1 MKSKYTLS
9 ASIIIYLLCT
19 KFKFLA
25 AKRIVITGGP
35 GSGKTAVIKYLEERG
50 YAVQHEISRQVT
62 LKAQEDG
69 IAQLFLENPIL
80 FSQKLLEG
88 RIEQYKAASQMTDMV
103 FYDRGMADVTAY
115 LDFVKVHYPD
125 NFVEECQTKRYDVVF
140 VLPPWEKIYV
150 PDNERYETFEQAERI
165 FHHLKD
171 GYRKYGYSLYEVP
184 VGTVEQRTQF
194 ILDTLKK
201 II

>member
-1 MKSKYTLS
+1 M
-9 ASIIIYLLCT
+9 
-19 KFKFLA
+19 A

-35 GSGKTAVIKYLEERG
+35 GSGKTALIKYLEKQG
-50 YAVQHEISRQVT
+50 HSVHHEISREITQ
-62 LKAQEDG
+62 KAQEEG

-88 RIEQYKAASQMTDMV
+88 RIEQYEAAGNSAQHMV
-103 FYDRGMADVTAY
+103 FYDRGIADVTAY
-115 LDFVKVHYPD
+115 LDFVNVHYPS
-125 NFVEECQTKRYDVVF
+125 NFEEECQTKRYDVVF
-140 VLPPWEKIYV
+140 VLPPWEKIYE
-150 PDNERYETFEQAERI
+150 PDNERYETFQQAEEI
-165 FHHLKD
+165 FHHLKE

-184 VGTVEQRTQF
+184 VGTVEQRTKF